1 MSRTRIALVMVLL
14 VTLAMLLVAL
24 NPQPALVELVV
35 LQLQSRLGVLM
46 VMSFVTGLLVGI
58 LLRATWIAEL
68 LNERGRLR
76 RALKLAQSSVVTTN
90 DD

>member
-35 LQLQSRLGVLM
+35 LQLQPRLGVLM